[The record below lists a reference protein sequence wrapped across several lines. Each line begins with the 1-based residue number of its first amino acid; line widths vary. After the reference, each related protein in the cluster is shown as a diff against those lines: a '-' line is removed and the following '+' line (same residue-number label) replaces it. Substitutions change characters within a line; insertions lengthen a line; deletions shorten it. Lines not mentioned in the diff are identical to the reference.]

1 MRIRDYC
8 TTDLPYLYEICLKT
22 GDSGRDATPL
32 FSDPFM
38 IGQFYAAPYAIFDP
52 RCVLIIEGEIG
63 STVRPLGYM
72 LGTVDT
78 RAFNTWFDNEW
89 RPASAQMYPARV
101 AGGQEQSTNNNGLV
115 APFPFEDRIRAL
127 FHTPFT
133 DQPWFDEFPG
143 HIHIDLMPEVQ
154 GGGWGRRLTE
164 AYEERLKTLG
174 CKGYHLGVGRRNER
188 AVAFYRRCGM
198 IELQAPAWGFIFGK
212 KL

>member
-89 RPASAQMYPARV
+89 RPAAAQMYPARV
-101 AGGQEQSTNNNGLV
+101 AVGQDQCTDNHDQV
-115 APFPFEDRIRAL
+115 APVPFEDRI
-127 FHTPFT
+127 
-133 DQPWFDEFPG
+133 
-143 HIHIDLMPEVQ
+143 
-154 GGGWGRRLTE
+154 
-164 AYEERLKTLG
+164 
-174 CKGYHLGVGRRNER
+174 
-188 AVAFYRRCGM
+188 
-198 IELQAPAWGFIFGK
+198 
-212 KL
+212 